1 MSNGRDF
8 DVIVIGSGAAGL
20 AAAISAREWGAEEVL
35 VVEAEAV
42 VGGSSRLSGGV
53 VMGSGSELQ
62 RRAGIQDSPEDLV
75 HEYTALNG
83 WDLNTGPVRR
93 WAARTGET
101 IDWLAGHGV
110 RFFERLI
117 FGGDERQPRS
127 HCVDGG
133 GQALVDALY
142 TSCRELGVEFA
153 LGRRVERLQT
163 DNVGHV
169 TGLVSA
175 GEVLTAHAVVV
186 ATGGFGANPEL
197 LAQHF
202 PSAWVE
208 GWSWYIGA
216 DSSRGDSF
224 AFAEQ
229 VGAQLTGHDRGLRT
243 LDPNLARLN
252 EALLPGWAVLV
263 GPDGRRF
270 TDETAPYGLMDSLF
284 RAHGDRAFVVFD
296 DAALRPPA
304 DLVDRYRDAYKQ
316 VWPNHP
322 PFRTKNYNADI
333 IDAHL
338 AQGGDK
344 VHRAETIAL
353 LERSVGLPPG
363 SLVGELARYNDMAAK
378 GEDED
383 FGKAGKFLLPLQ
395 AAPFYAVEVRPL
407 TINVT
412 ACGLRID
419 GHARVLGH
427 DGFAVPGLFAAGE
440 CTGGVIKTYIG
451 SGNSLANACGFG
463 RIAGEEAAGL
473 VARVPDREETRR

>member
-1 MSNGRDF
+1 MNRRRDF
-8 DVIVIGSGAAGL
+8 DVIVIGSGVAGL
-20 AAAISAREWGAEEVL
+20 AAAVSAREYGAEEVL
-35 VVEAEAV
+35 VVEGETV

-62 RRAGIQDSPEDLV
+62 RKAGIDDDPENLV

-83 WDLNTGPVRR
+83 WDVNTGPVRR
-93 WAARTGET
+93 WALRTGET

-110 RFFERLI
+110 PFFDRLI
-117 FGGDERQPRS
+117 FGGDERQARS

-142 TSCRELGVEFA
+142 SACRDVGVEFA
-153 LGRRVERLQT
+153 LGRRVERLLT
-163 DNVGHV
+163 DGQGQV
-169 TGLVSA
+169 TGVASDGEELTSA
-175 GEVLTAHAVVV
+175 AVVV
-186 ATGGFGANPEL
+186 AAGGFGANPERL
-197 LAQHF
+197 REHF
-202 PSAWVE
+202 PSAWVD

-216 DSSRGDSF
+216 ESSRGDAF
-224 AFAEQ
+224 CFAEQ
-229 VGAQLTGHDRGLRT
+229 VEAQVTGHDRGLRT

-252 EALLPGWAVLV
+252 EAFLPGWAVVV

-270 TDETAPYGLMDSLF
+270 ADETAPYGLMDSLF

-304 DLVDRYRDAYKQ
+304 DMADQYRDAYKQ

-338 AQGGDK
+338 AGGGDK
-344 VHRAETIAL
+344 VR
-353 LERSVGLPPG
+353 RSDSIVGLEGALGLPEG
-363 SLVGELARYNDMAAK
+363 SLVGELARYNDMAAR
-378 GEDED
+378 GEDDD
-383 FGKAGKFLLPLQ
+383 FGKAGKFLLPLRT
-395 AAPFYAVEVRPL
+395 PPYYAVEVRPL
-407 TINVT
+407 TVNVT

-419 GHARVLGH
+419 GHARVLH
-427 DGFAVPGLFAAGE
+427 KDGFAVPGLFAAGE
-440 CTGGVIKTYIG
+440 CTGGIIKTYIG

-463 RIAGEEAAGL
+463 RIAGEEAAL
-473 VARVPDREETRR
+473 VARQARPEEVVR